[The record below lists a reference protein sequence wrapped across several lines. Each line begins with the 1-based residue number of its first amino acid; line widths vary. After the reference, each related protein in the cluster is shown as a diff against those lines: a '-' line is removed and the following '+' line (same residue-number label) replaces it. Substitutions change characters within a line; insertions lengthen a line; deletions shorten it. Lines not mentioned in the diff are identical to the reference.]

1 MFSFCAVEGS
11 LSKNLRSR
19 TAKTSSFTDKFKRK
33 KTVPREDHYPK
44 MAVMIAHNPPQRMS
58 DEVAAA
64 KSSARLVASSDI
76 DGAGPATAFDNI
88 HHHPSRLHR
97 TRGDS

>member
-1 MFSFCAVEGS
+1 M
-11 LSKNLRSR
+11 SR
-19 TAKTSSFTDKFKRK
+19 LLFDATGEFKFRK
-33 KTVPREDHYPK
+33 KTTVPREDHYPK
-44 MAVMIAHNPPQRMS
+44 MAVMIAHNPQRMS

-64 KSSARLVASSDI
+64 KSAARLVASSDI

-97 TRGDS
+97 